1 MVALA
6 RGAAREEDGNLVY
19 GDGEGDLTL
28 TVARD
33 LRHFRSLQM
42 TGADREGQRVLLPL

>member
-1 MVALA
+1 MGCM
-6 RGAAREEDGNLVY
+6 RGALQPAY

-28 TVARD
+28 TVSRD